1 MLHEFEQL
9 EDAALAALMPL
20 QTSTGVRTI
29 ESYAGQL
36 EVDDLARITIRF
48 PCIYVMA
55 DGLINT
61 RSNNIDDCRLSL
73 ILLVGDKN
81 YRSNTAAARGDTTAP
96 GVYAM
101 LKAVRVALHRR
112 KMLDGWAPICL
123 VSEEPQV
130 YEPKNGMCLYT
141 AKYELQAQRNL

>member
-1 MLHEFEQL
+1 MHEFEEL
-9 EDAALAALMPL
+9 ENAALAALMPL
-20 QTSTGVRTI
+20 QASTGVRTI
-29 ESYAGQL
+29 EAYAGQL
-36 EVDDLARITIRF
+36 EVDDLSRITIRF

-81 YRSNTAAARGDTTAP
+81 YRSNKSSARGDTTAP
-96 GVYAM
+96 GVYAI
-101 LKAVRVALHRR
+101 LKAARDALHRR
-112 KMLDGWAPICL
+112 KMFAAWSPICL
-123 VSEEPQV
+123 ISEEPQV
-130 YEPKNGMCLYT
+130 YEPKKGMCLYT